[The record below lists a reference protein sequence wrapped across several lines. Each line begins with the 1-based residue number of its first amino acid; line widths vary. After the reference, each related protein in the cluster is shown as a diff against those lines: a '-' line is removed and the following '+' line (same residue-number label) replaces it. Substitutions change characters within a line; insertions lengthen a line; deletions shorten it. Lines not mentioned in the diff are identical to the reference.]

1 MISPINPRR
10 ITPTKSLNIGE
21 MLLLSGYR
29 ITVVI
34 LILMMMS
41 GLSGDSTTQKQEPIR
56 RLLTPPSVEIRET
69 FLILVTI
76 LLCS

>member
-21 MLLLSGYR
+21 MLLLSGYG
-29 ITVVI
+29 ITVII
-34 LILMMMS
+34 LILMMMF

-56 RLLTPPSVEIRET
+56 RLLTPPSVEIR
-69 FLILVTI
+69 
-76 LLCS
+76 

>member
-10 ITPTKSLNIGE
+10 ITPTKSHNIGE
-21 MLLLSGYR
+21 MLLLSGYG

-34 LILMMMS
+34 LILMMMF

-56 RLLTPPSVEIRET
+56 RLLTPPSVEIR
-69 FLILVTI
+69 
-76 LLCS
+76 